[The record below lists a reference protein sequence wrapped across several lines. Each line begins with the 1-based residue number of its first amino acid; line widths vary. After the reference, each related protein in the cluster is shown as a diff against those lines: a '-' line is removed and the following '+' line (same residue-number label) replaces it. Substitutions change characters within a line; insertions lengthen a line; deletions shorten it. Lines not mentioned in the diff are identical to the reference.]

1 MSNDVPALTFN
12 PAQSKRRRWLSIVI
26 GGFALIG
33 IAYGAYWA
41 LALRYVQSTDD
52 AYVSGNVV
60 QITPQISGT
69 VVAIGANDTQL
80 VKAGQTLV
88 QLDQADAKVALDQAE
103 AQLAKAVREV
113 RGLFATSAQ
122 LQAGVDLR
130 ESELATAQADLA
142 RRERLGSSGA
152 ISGEELQHARN
163 AVLGAQAGVLGA
175 KEQLAVNRARIDR
188 TTIENHPDVLNAST
202 RVRDAYLTFSRTA
215 LPAPVSGFV
224 AKRAVQLG
232 QRVSPGT
239 PLMAI
244 VPLDQ
249 VWVDANFKEPQ
260 LATMRIGQP
269 VKLRADIYGSK
280 VVYSGTVAG
289 FGAGTGSAFSLLP
302 AQNATGNW
310 IKIVQ
315 RIPVRIALEPRELA
329 AHPLQIGLSMQ
340 VEIDTHERSGERLPS
355 IAQASQ
361 SYATE
366 VFQSFSDLADARVKA
381 IIAANESATSTSA
394 THLARHAPP
403 STPTDA
409 PRNNLVTLGRAP
421 AAAGSTHPL

>member
-41 LALRYVQSTDD
+41 SALRYVQSTDD

-103 AQLAKAVREV
+103 AQLATAVRQV

-381 IIAANESATSTSA
+381 IIAANESATSASA
-394 THLARHAPP
+394 THLAQHAPP

-409 PRNNLVTLGRAP
+409 PRNSLVTLGRAP

>member
-340 VEIDTHERSGERLPS
+340 VEIDTHERSRGATAQHRSSVTVVRNRGVSVVQRSRRREGKGHHRRQRIGNVNERHS
-355 IAQASQ
+355 S
-361 SYATE
+361 
-366 VFQSFSDLADARVKA
+366 R
-381 IIAANESATSTSA
+381 AACAA
-394 THLARHAPP
+394 VD
-403 STPTDA
+403 TD
-409 PRNNLVTLGRAP
+409 
-421 AAAGSTHPL
+421 